1 MSAPRPKI
9 LVVDDGDRYIE
20 LAHALL
26 RDYDYATRCE
36 LNGPCWTCEVR
47 QGCAF
52 THAHDWS
59 ETIQALARHP
69 DVDVV
74 LLDVDFELPAER
86 LLLDGDSDLERGRR
100 LQGIAILRELR
111 KTRGNLPVVLMTSI
125 EELQFEDA
133 ARSLDVDEFVTLA
146 GADAF
151 DARAL
156 GLLIERILARKREVV
171 EAGGYRWGGS
181 AGMARLRRD
190 ATSLARTSLPILI
203 LGETGTG
210 KSALA
215 ELVLHP
221 ATGRKGPLVISDLA
235 AIPQTLMAAE
245 LFGSARGAF
254 SGAVDRAGCFERA
267 TGGTLFLDE
276 IGNLPADV
284 QHMLLLAL
292 QSGRV
297 TRLGEGEP
305 RQVEVKLI
313 AATNA
318 DLEAEVRAGRFRGDL
333 YARLNPA
340 ARLVIPPL
348 RERLDDIEELAAGF
362 VQRAFATGPDHL
374 LLASYLKA
382 AGLRGPTRAR
392 LVVGSA
398 PTGPAEAVT
407 FVLPRRTLTELRGHR
422 WPGNVRELELLMA
435 NAAIFALAD
444 ALQAAEQRRAA
455 TSAAPWIVPVPAK
468 MVREL
473 LDASW
478 LEQEREPAHRGQ
490 GMTLAVSPA
499 DSMRAVTR
507 DLERQVLEALF
518 RETDGDF
525 EKMAARLLTGDVE
538 ANARRVRLRF
548 NQLGLRARTLRRTR
562 GRSSDTH

>member
-1 MSAPRPKI
+1 MTGARPRI

-26 RDYDYATRCE
+26 RDYDYAVRCE
-36 LNGPCWTCEVR
+36 LAGPCWTCEVR
-47 QGCAF
+47 EGCVF

-74 LLDVDFELPAER
+74 LLDVDFQLPAER
-86 LLLDGDSDLERGRR
+86 LLLDPDGDLERSRR

-111 KTRGNLPVVLMTSI
+111 KSRGNLPVILMTSV

-146 GADAF
+146 GTDAF

-156 GLLIERILARKREVV
+156 GLLIERILARSREVV
-171 EAGGYRWGGS
+171 EAGGYRWGKS
-181 AGMARLRRD
+181 AAMARLRRD

-221 ATGRKGPLVISDLA
+221 ATGRDGPFVISDLA
-235 AIPQTLMAAE
+235 AIPQPLMASE

-267 TGGTLFLDE
+267 AGGTLFLDE
-276 IGNLPADV
+276 IGNLPMDV

-292 QSGRV
+292 QSGRI
-297 TRLGEGEP
+297 TRLGEGVP
-305 RQVEVKLI
+305 RQVDVKLI
-313 AATNA
+313 AATNV

-340 ARLVIPPL
+340 ARMVIPPL
-348 RERLDDIEELAAGF
+348 RERAGDVEDLASGF
-362 VQRAFATGPDHL
+362 VQRTFASGADRQL
-374 LLASYLKA
+374 LEAYTKA
-382 AGLRGPTRAR
+382 AGLADCTRAR
-392 LVVGSA
+392 LAVGSA
-398 PTGPAEAVT
+398 PDEPTDAVT
-407 FVLPRRTLTELRGHR
+407 FALSRRTMSELRSHR

-435 NAAIFALAD
+435 NAAIFALSD
-444 ALQAAEQRRAA
+444 ALQGAEQQRAA
-455 TSAAPWIVPVPAK
+455 TRAAPWIVPIPSK
-468 MVREL
+468 LVREL

-478 LEQEREPAHRGQ
+478 LEQERAPEPRGQ
-490 GMTLAVSPA
+490 GMLLGVAPA
-499 DSMRAVTR
+499 DSMRSVTR
-507 DLERQVLEALF
+507 DLERQVLRNLF
-518 RETDGDF
+518 DETDGDF
-525 EKMAARLLTGDVE
+525 EKMAARLLTGDVK

-548 NQLGLRARTLRRTR
+548 NQLGLRAREMRRK
-562 GRSSDTH
+562 S

>member
-1 MSAPRPKI
+1 MSAERPKI
-9 LVVDDGDRYIE
+9 LVVDDGDRYVE

-36 LNGPCWTCEVR
+36 LAGPCWTCEVR
-47 QGCAF
+47 EGCSF

-59 ETIQALARHP
+59 ETVQALARHP

-86 LLLDGDSDLERGRR
+86 LLMDRDGDLERSRK

-111 KTRGNLPVVLMTSI
+111 KTRGMLPVVLMTSI

-133 ARSLDVDEFVTLA
+133 ARALDPDEFVTLA

-156 GLLIERILARKREVV
+156 GLLVERILARRREVV
-171 EAGGYRWGGS
+171 EAGGYRWGKS
-181 AGMARLRRD
+181 PAMARLRRD

-203 LGETGTG
+203 LGQTGTG

-221 ATGRKGPLVISDLA
+221 ATGRDGPFVISDLA
-235 AIPQTLMAAE
+235 AVPQTLMASE

-267 TGGTLFLDE
+267 AGGTLFLDE
-276 IGNLPADV
+276 IGNLPTDV

-297 TRLGEGEP
+297 TRLGEGAQ
-305 RQVEVKLI
+305 RQVDVKLI

-318 DLEAEVRAGRFRGDL
+318 DLEQEVRAGRFRGDL

-340 ARLVIPPL
+340 ARLSIPPL
-348 RERLDDIEELAAGF
+348 RERIEDLEELAEGF
-362 VQRAFATGPDHL
+362 VQRTFASGPDRRL
-374 LLASYLKA
+374 LESYLEA
-382 AGLRGPTRAR
+382 AGLSGPIRAR
-392 LVVGSA
+392 LGIGGA
-398 PTGPAEAVT
+398 PEGATDAVT
-407 FVLPRRTLTELRGHR
+407 FVLSRRTLSELRGHH
-422 WPGNVRELELLMA
+422 WPGNVRELELLVA
-435 NAAIFALAD
+435 NAAIFALSD
-444 ALQAAEQRRAA
+444 ALQGAEQRRGA
-455 TSAAPWIVPVPAK
+455 TDAAPWIIPIPAK
-468 MVREL
+468 LVREL

-478 LEQEREPAHRGQ
+478 LEREREPVPRAQ
-490 GMTLAVSPA
+490 GMTLRVAPR
-499 DSMRAVTR
+499 DSMRSVTR
-507 DLERQVLEALF
+507 DLERQVLRDLF
-518 RETDGDF
+518 VETDGDF
-525 EKMAARLLTGDVE
+525 EQMAARLLTGDAR

-548 NQLGLRARTLRRTR
+548 NQLGLRAREMRRK
-562 GRSSDTH
+562 S